1 MEKTKTNRGISIY
14 CDGCFDLVHL
24 GHYNAIRQA
33 AQFGNYLV
41 CGVAADAEIL
51 ANKGPPILNVHERA
65 EIMRHCKFVDEV
77 QIDIPYTPSLET
89 LKSFGCDFYA
99 HGDDPA
105 IDCNG
110 VDVTTVFR
118 ENNCYKEF
126 KRTEG
131 VSTTD
136 TTGKLLALAD
146 YDANNEDVTN

>member
-1 MEKTKTNRGISIY
+1 M
-14 CDGCFDLVHL
+14 
-24 GHYNAIRQA
+24 
-33 AQFGNYLV
+33 
-41 CGVAADAEIL
+41 
-51 ANKGPPILNVHERA
+51 NVHERA

-77 QIDIPYTPSLET
+77 QIDIPYTPSLDT
-89 LKSFGCDFYA
+89 LRGFGCDFYA

-105 IDCNG
+105 IDANG

-136 TTGKLLALAD
+136 TTGKLLAIAD
-146 YDANNEDVTN
+146 YDANVDDDQNQNEKVANPPM